1 MLQHVLKRI
10 GLFCFWFL
18 LILGVLYLKSNFL
31 NLSEL
36 LFEAILPTFLL
47 LLMSAI
53 FLLYESSD
61 FKNKG
66 KSNLG
71 MANKILGI
79 AILIVITIT
88 AFIFIRGAILI
99 D

>member
-1 MLQHVLKRI
+1 MLEHVLKRI

-18 LILGVLYLKSNFL
+18 VILGVLYYKSNFFDI
-31 NLSEL
+31 SEL
-36 LFEAILPTFLL
+36 LFEAIFPTFLL

-61 FKNKG
+61 FKNKD

-71 MANKILGI
+71 KANKILSI
-79 AILIVITIT
+79 AILVVIMITI
-88 AFIFIRGAILI
+88 FIFIRGAILFN
-99 D
+99 

>member
-1 MLQHVLKRI
+1 MLQHVFRRI

-18 LILGVLYLKSNFL
+18 VILGVLYFKSNFFDL
-31 NLSEL
+31 YEL
-36 LFEAILPTFLL
+36 LFEAIFPTFLL
-47 LLMSAI
+47 VSMSAI

-66 KSNLG
+66 KPNLDK
-71 MANKILGI
+71 ANKILGI
-79 AILIVITIT
+79 AILIIITI
-88 AFIFIRGAILI
+88 AVLVFIRGAILI